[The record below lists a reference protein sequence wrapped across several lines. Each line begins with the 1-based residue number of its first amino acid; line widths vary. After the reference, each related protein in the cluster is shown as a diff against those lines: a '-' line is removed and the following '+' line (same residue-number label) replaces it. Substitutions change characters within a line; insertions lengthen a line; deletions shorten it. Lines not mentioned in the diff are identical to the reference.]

1 MPAEVLTA
9 FERRFGVR
17 LLDTYGMTE
26 CEPLTLPVPGTPPGS
41 CGWPSPDFKVA
52 VLDEEDRPLPAG
64 TAGRICVRPRTPY
77 VMMLGYEAD
86 PEATVEAWRNLWFH
100 TADRGRFDAE
110 GFLHFLDRI
119 SMRFAA
125 VVRTSRSMAI
135 SPASFSSARRR
146 TRRADRANANSPARA
161 GRGVKCRWL
170 RGPATAFTCFCS
182 QGGWPAGSDSCA
194 DLQLPLLALF

>member
-119 SMRFAA
+119 KYAIRRGGENISLHGDLARILQLCEAADEKSGSRKRKLPGQGGPGSQVSVVAGAGFTAFAG
-125 VVRTSRSMAI
+125 
-135 SPASFSSARRR
+135 ARR
-146 TRRADRANANSPARA
+146 
-161 GRGVKCRWL
+161 
-170 RGPATAFTCFCS
+170 
-182 QGGWPAGSDSCA
+182 
-194 DLQLPLLALF
+194 